1 MGCSLL
7 SITLTGGVTNVSLLG
22 TAQFG
27 VLFDI
32 QSLLTLKQAHSKPG
46 ERFLGEVLT
55 SGPQK

>member
-1 MGCSLL
+1 MAGATSDFLP
-7 SITLTGGVTNVSLLG
+7 GM
-22 TAQFG
+22 ARFG
-27 VLFDI
+27 VLFDT

>member
-1 MGCSLL
+1 MDGAISDFLP
-7 SITLTGGVTNVSLLG
+7 GM
-22 TAQFG
+22 ARFG

>member
-1 MGCSLL
+1 MGCLL
-7 SITLTGGVTNVSLLG
+7 RSTILMDGAISDFLPGM
-22 TAQFG
+22 ARFG

-32 QSLLTLKQAHSKPG
+32 QILLTLKQAHSRPG